1 MENMRVR
8 SGRYAMIVLAVATAL
23 YSLRYWAV
31 PAHVWLGIDDG
42 IRGVIER
49 VPLQALA
56 HMLVG
61 PIALLTGPFQFIP
74 GLRARRPR
82 LHRWTGRVYASACL
96 VAGVAALATAPFA
109 SGGLVAGLGFGLLAV
124 CWIIATGMGWRTAL
138 TRQFTRHRVWMRF
151 SYAMTFGAVTLRL
164 QIPIGFLLGF
174 HSYSE
179 MSVWLAYTSWIPN
192 VVIVALYSL
201 WRRPRRQIG
210 GDAGYGVAGIGHTIG

>member
-1 MENMRVR
+1 MEKMQVR
-8 SGRYAMIVLAVATAL
+8 AARYAMAFLAVATAL
-23 YSLRYWAV
+23 WSLRYWAV

-42 IRGVIER
+42 IRGVITR
-49 VPLQALA
+49 VPLQALT

-74 GLRARRPR
+74 KLRARRPR
-82 LHRWTGRVYASACL
+82 LHRWTGRIYAVACL

-109 SGGLVAGLGFGLLAV
+109 SGGPVAGLGFGLLAV

-138 TRQFTRHRVWMRF
+138 ARQFEQHRIWMRF

-164 QIPIGFLLGF
+164 QIPIGLIFFGF
-174 HSYSE
+174 HTYSQ

-192 VVIVALYSL
+192 VIVVALYT
-201 WRRPRRQIG
+201 WMRPGRGPTWIS
-210 GDAGYGVAGIGHTIG
+210 AKA